1 MKSTL
6 DQITSSMDLDFDTI
20 LGKPKQT
27 GLDQFFWNQIN
38 LVFFEGI
45 SLSILAIVAGV
56 LILAGWVPQIIKG
69 YRTKKLD
76 DVSKYLMIL
85 LASGAFLWI
94 LYGIEKD
101 DPFIIGV
108 NVAAIVLTMIVLAMK
123 FKYSKR
129 TKIDA

>member
-1 MKSTL
+1 M
-6 DQITSSMDLDFDTI
+6 
-20 LGKPKQT
+20 
-27 GLDQFFWNQIN
+27 
-38 LVFFEGI
+38 VFFEGI

-56 LILAGWVPQIIKG
+56 MILSGWVPQIIKG

-85 LASGAFLWI
+85 IAGGAFLWI

-108 NVAAIVLTMIVLAMK
+108 NVAAIGLTMIVLSMK
-123 FKYSKR
+123 HKYRKKSE
-129 TKIDA
+129 IDV

>member
-1 MKSTL
+1 M
-6 DQITSSMDLDFDTI
+6 
-20 LGKPKQT
+20 
-27 GLDQFFWNQIN
+27 
-38 LVFFEGI
+38 
-45 SLSILAIVAGV
+45 AGV

-108 NVAAIVLTMIVLAMK
+108 NVAAIVLTMIVLTMK

>member
-1 MKSTL
+1 MVL
-6 DQITSSMDLDFDTI
+6 
-20 LGKPKQT
+20 
-27 GLDQFFWNQIN
+27 
-38 LVFFEGI
+38 FEGI
-45 SLSILAIVAGV
+45 SLSILGTVAGV
-56 LILAGWVPQIIKG
+56 MILSGWVPQIIKG

-108 NVAAIVLTMIVLAMK
+108 NVAAIVLTMIVLGMK
-123 FKYSKR
+123 FNYSKK

>member
-1 MKSTL
+1 M
-6 DQITSSMDLDFDTI
+6 
-20 LGKPKQT
+20 
-27 GLDQFFWNQIN
+27 
-38 LVFFEGI
+38 FFEGT
-45 SLSILAIVAGV
+45 SLAILAIIAGILV
-56 LILAGWVPQIIKG
+56 LAGWVPQIVKG

-108 NVAAIVLTMIVLAMK
+108 NVAAIALTMIVLRMK
-123 FKYSKR
+123 FKYSKETQR
-129 TKIDA
+129 KQKLS

>member
-1 MKSTL
+1 M
-6 DQITSSMDLDFDTI
+6 
-20 LGKPKQT
+20 
-27 GLDQFFWNQIN
+27 
-38 LVFFEGI
+38 
-45 SLSILAIVAGV
+45 AGV

-123 FKYSKR
+123 FKYSKK

>member
-1 MKSTL
+1 MVL
-6 DQITSSMDLDFDTI
+6 
-20 LGKPKQT
+20 
-27 GLDQFFWNQIN
+27 
-38 LVFFEGI
+38 FEGI

-56 LILAGWVPQIIKG
+56 MILSGWVPQIIKG

-85 LASGAFLWI
+85 VAGGAFLWI

-108 NVAAIVLTMIVLAMK
+108 NVAAIALTMIVLSMK
-123 FKYSKR
+123 HKYRKK
-129 TKIDA
+129 TKIDV